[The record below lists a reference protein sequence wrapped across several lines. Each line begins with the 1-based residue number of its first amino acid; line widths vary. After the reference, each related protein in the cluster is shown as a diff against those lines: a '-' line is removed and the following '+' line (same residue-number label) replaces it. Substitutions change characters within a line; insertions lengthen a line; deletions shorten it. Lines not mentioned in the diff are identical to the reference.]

1 MSLINSKIEDGVLT
15 LIPSGRIDSTNA
27 PDIQAE
33 IDEIASANPH
43 DAVVLDAED
52 LSYIS
57 SAGLRI
63 VLKLGK
69 TEKNFEVVNANTEVY
84 DIFDM
89 TGFSEILT
97 IKKAY
102 RKFSVDGCEIIGK
115 GAKGIVYRYDPETIV
130 KVYNN
135 SDSLPAIQRERELAR
150 KAFVLGVPTAI
161 SYDVVKVGDKYGSV
175 FELLDAK
182 SFAKLIAGDP
192 DNLEKYIDIYAK
204 LLKQIHEN
212 VLKDGEL
219 PDRKAKTL
227 RKVRNLRGTL
237 PDEQYEKL
245 CGLVENLPEKNNMI
259 HGDYHIKNVLMQ
271 NGEPTLIDMDT
282 LSMGH
287 PIFEFSAMYL
297 AYIGYGET
305 DHSNISD
312 FLGIPFEFAEKIWH
326 RSLEVYFDTTDKAK
340 ISEIEN
346 RSALVGY
353 ASMLERLIRKNY
365 ENEENGKANYD
376 LCIRRI
382 AELLPKIDNLDF

>member
-115 GAKGIVYRYDPETIV
+115 GAKGTVYRYDPETIV

-161 SYDVVKVGDKYGSV
+161 SYDVVKVGDKFGSV
-175 FELLDAK
+175 FELLDTK
-182 SFAKLIAGDP
+182 SLSEYIADEPENFDKYVKCFAD
-192 DNLEKYIDIYAK
+192 
-204 LLKQIHEN
+204 LLLQIHDTDVSPDDMPSGKEKFQSRVEQVKGFVPDDMYLKLRDLVDAVPDRNKMLHCDYHTNN
-212 VLKDGEL
+212 VLL
-219 PDRKAKTL
+219 
-227 RKVRNLRGTL
+227 
-237 PDEQYEKL
+237 
-245 CGLVENLPEKNNMI
+245 
-259 HGDYHIKNVLMQ
+259 Q
-271 NGEPTLIDMDT
+271 NGEVILIDMDT
-282 LSMGH
+282 LSYGH
-287 PIFEFSAMYL
+287 PIFEL
-297 AYIGYGET
+297 ANIHIAYVGFGIVNPKIVENFIGLPYET
-305 DHSNISD
+305 TK
-312 FLGIPFEFAEKIWH
+312 KIWSKFLCYYLGTEDEERINDVERKVSILSYLRYIRH
-326 RSLEVYFDTTDKAK
+326 VQRRGINTDEDKLVVDT
-340 ISEIEN
+340 
-346 RSALVGY
+346 
-353 ASMLERLIRKNY
+353 
-365 ENEENGKANYD
+365 
-376 LCIRRI
+376 CIKVI
-382 AELLPKIDNLDF
+382 DELLSQVDSLDF